1 VRLVAL
7 LASLFFLAWPLIAA
21 SEPPPTFTAESYEYN
36 FGSVSQGTTVEHR
49 FKFKNS
55 GGGHLVIQRI
65 VPACGCTAS
74 TLDTEVF
81 AAGESGVLQV
91 RFDTSGFSGEKVKTF
106 RVYTNDPSQL
116 SLVLSLRG
124 IVEPEVV
131 VEPRRVFFGDVIS
144 GEGASRDV
152 TVRIRE
158 GSSVQI
164 QNLQLHSNNFTLQ
177 EIETGSNYRVM
188 RVILQPEVRP
198 GEIRERIVVGLRG
211 DRRQSVNIPIYASI
225 KGPIQMNPA
234 SLSYGILEGQEPLLR
249 RVRIENLGKPDFEIT
264 QINSRHKSI
273 KVEKRTIQP
282 GRIYELEVSLDP
294 TSIQRE
300 VRSAIEITTNH
311 PDQQRLSLSVYGSTP
326 PTP

>member
-1 VRLVAL
+1 VRLVGPL
-7 LASLFFLAWPLIAA
+7 LCLFFLLWPLSAT
-21 SEPPPTFTAESYEYN
+21 SEPAPRFGVESYEYN

-49 FKFKNS
+49 FEFKNS

-74 TLDTEVF
+74 TLDSEVF
-81 AAGESGVLQV
+81 ASGESGMLQV
-91 RFDTSGFSGEKVKTF
+91 KFDTSGFSGEKVKTF
-106 RVYTNDPSQL
+106 RVYTNDPSQS

-144 GEGASRDV
+144 GEGGSRDV
-152 TVRIRE
+152 TVRVRE

-164 QNLQLHSNNFTLQ
+164 RNVQLHSNNFTIQ
-177 EIETGSNYRVM
+177 EIEAGSNYRVM
-188 RVILQPEVRP
+188 RVTLQPEVRP
-198 GEIRERIVVGLRG
+198 GEVRERIVVGLRG
-211 DRRQSVNIPIYASI
+211 DKRQSVNIPIYASI

-249 RVRIENLGKPDFEIT
+249 RVRIENLGKSDFEIT
-264 QINSRHKSI
+264 QIDSRHKSI
-273 KVEKRTIQP
+273 KVEKRTVQP

-294 TSIQRE
+294 SSVQRE
-300 VRSAIEITTNH
+300 LRSAIEITTNH
-311 PDQQRLSLSVYGSTP
+311 PDQKRLSLSVYGSAP